1 MPPPWPR
8 TSDDDPET
16 LRGAGSISWPRVPSK
31 SPPQPYDRA
40 DVAAAAF
47 ATYDR
52 VEVNR
57 HTQAPVPSLALSGVL
72 RGRLDISR
80 NVDGEAVVLAC
91 IDLGDEEVRAS
102 AHAVGATI
110 SERFR
115 VPPISGDDVLEL
127 RELTGLADELRQAGP
142 EGAVRTFVFSP
153 ARLNLYRDAVAYFVA
168 RRDQAEWMRE
178 QDREPLARVRPL
190 LPALAEL
197 SREALWGALAPVW
210 HGR

>member
-1 MPPPWPR
+1 L
-8 TSDDDPET
+8 T
-16 LRGAGSISWPRVPSK
+16 
-31 SPPQPYDRA
+31 
-40 DVAAAAF
+40 
-47 ATYDR
+47 
-52 VEVNR
+52 
-57 HTQAPVPSLALSGVL
+57 GVL

-80 NVDGEAVVLAC
+80 NLDGAAVVLAC
-91 IDLGDEEVRAS
+91 IDLGEEEVRAS

-115 VPPISGDDVLEL
+115 VPPISGADVLEL
-127 RELTGLADELRQAGP
+127 RELTGLADELRQPGS
-142 EGAVRTFVFSP
+142 EGAVRTFVFSR

-178 QDREPLARVRPL
+178 EDREPLARVRPL

-197 SREALWGALAPVW
+197 SQETLRGGLAPVW

>member
-1 MPPPWPR
+1 LSLVSSKLRCTWLLRFVYLPR
-8 TSDDDPET
+8 KSGRSTIALTAHHLEPGR
-16 LRGAGSISWPRVPSK
+16 LAARV
-31 SPPQPYDRA
+31 A
-40 DVAAAAF
+40 DVGPAF
-47 ATYDR
+47 TR
-52 VEVNR
+52 
-57 HTQAPVPSLALSGVL
+57 APVPSLALSGVL

-91 IDLGDEEVRAS
+91 IDLGEEEGRAS
-102 AHAVGATI
+102 AHAVGATL

-115 VPPISGDDVLEL
+115 APPISGDDVLEL
-127 RELTGLADELRQAGP
+127 RGQPVP
-142 EGAVRTFVFSP
+142 EGAVRTLVFSP

-178 QDREPLARVRPL
+178 EDREPLARVRPL

-197 SREALWGALAPVW
+197 SQEALRAALAPVR

>member
-1 MPPPWPR
+1 
-8 TSDDDPET
+8 
-16 LRGAGSISWPRVPSK
+16 
-31 SPPQPYDRA
+31 
-40 DVAAAAF
+40 
-47 ATYDR
+47 
-52 VEVNR
+52 
-57 HTQAPVPSLALSGVL
+57 LSSVL
-72 RGRLDISR
+72 RARLDISR
-80 NVDGEAVVLAC
+80 KVDGEAVVLAC
-91 IDLGDEEVRAS
+91 IDLGEEEVRAS

-127 RELTGLADELRQAGP
+127 RELTGLGDELRQPGP

-178 QDREPLARVRPL
+178 EDREPLARVRPL

-197 SREALWGALAPVW
+197 SQEALRAAVSPVW